1 MADIEYGSLFSS
13 SQLKNIDKNLS
24 FKMNGQVGTDDNA
37 KDVTVAGKVTTTL
50 GTLTGSSSVSNNE
63 QGGSQMLQLKDG

>member
-37 KDVTVAGKVTTTL
+37 KDVTVAGKDL
-50 GTLTGSSSVSNNE
+50 
-63 QGGSQMLQLKDG
+63 DWI